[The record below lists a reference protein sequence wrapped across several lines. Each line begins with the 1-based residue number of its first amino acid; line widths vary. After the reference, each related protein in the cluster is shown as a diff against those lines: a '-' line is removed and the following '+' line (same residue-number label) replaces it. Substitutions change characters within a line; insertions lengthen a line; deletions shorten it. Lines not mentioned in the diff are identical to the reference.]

1 MPPNCKSDKAVIF
14 DTDETLMLS
23 NTCIFS
29 ERESASEL
37 VQAYA
42 DKGFKIIYLTARNVY
57 FQFNIPLFY
66 PVTISQIEIFR

>member
-37 VQAYA
+37 VQAYT
-42 DKGFKIIYLTARNVY
+42 DNGPRVIYLTARSIY
-57 FQFNIPLFY
+57 FQCNISFFY
-66 PVTISQIEIFR
+66 PVTISQTEIFR